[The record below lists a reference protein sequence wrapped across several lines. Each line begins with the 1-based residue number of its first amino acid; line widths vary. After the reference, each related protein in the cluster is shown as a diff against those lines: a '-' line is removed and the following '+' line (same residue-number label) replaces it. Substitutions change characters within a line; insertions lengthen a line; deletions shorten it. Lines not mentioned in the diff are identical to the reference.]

1 MEIKKTGMAGTLE
14 SSDLQVTV
22 SPASAKGITF
32 ELTSDVKKQFGE
44 QIQATVLDVL
54 NKYGIQNAAVQIVD
68 KGALDLVIRAR
79 AAAAVERA
87 LEAEEINWEAL

>member
-1 MEIKKTGMAGTLE
+1 LEIKKTGMAGTLE
-14 SSDLQVTV
+14 SSDIQITV
-22 SPASAKGITF
+22 SPAEAGITF
-32 ELTSDVKKQFGE
+32 DLQSDVKKQFGE

-54 NKYGIQNAAVQIVD
+54 SKYDITKAAVQIVD

-87 LEAEEINWEAL
+87 LEAKYINWEAL

>member
-1 MEIKKTGMAGTLE
+1 MELKKIASAGTLE
-14 SSDLQVTV
+14 SSDLQITV
-22 SPASAKGITF
+22 SPATNGITF

-54 NKYGIQNAAVQIVD
+54 AKYGIENAAVQIVD

-87 LEAEEINWEAL
+87 LEAEDINWGAL